1 MIVVADTSP
10 LNYLVLIGAQDV
22 LEALYESVFVPLSV
36 CAELIDPETPA
47 VVREWICRPPEW
59 LKIMPDPVQDGTLD
73 TLDPGERAAIALA
86 LSIPV
91 NRLLIDDARGRAAAE
106 RRNLKVTGTV
116 GVLAAAHQ
124 NGLLDFDTAITRL
137 CNTSFY
143 VSPRLLATARRLL
156 HSK

>member
-22 LEALYESVFVPLSV
+22 LEALYESVVVPLSV

-47 VVREWICRPPEW
+47 VVREWICQPPVW
-59 LKIMPDPVQDGTLD
+59 LKIVPDPAQDGSLD

-86 LSIPV
+86 LSLPV
-91 NRLLIDDARGRAAAE
+91 NRVLIDEARGRKEAE

-124 NGLLDFDTAITRL
+124 NGPLDFDTAIARL

-143 VSPRLLATARRLL
+143 VSSQLLATARRLL
-156 HSK
+156 YSK